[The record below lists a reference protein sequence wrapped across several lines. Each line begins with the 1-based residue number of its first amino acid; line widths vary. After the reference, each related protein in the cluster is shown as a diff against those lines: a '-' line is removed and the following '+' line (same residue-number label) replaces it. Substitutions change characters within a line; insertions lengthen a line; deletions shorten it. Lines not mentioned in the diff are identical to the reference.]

1 MNDRTNLATAKMKQ
15 LSSTFQKKGVINGV
29 ISGLTYGIFAT
40 LVVVARGCYD
50 PATIASLGLLAVPFI
65 LSGLNDLFA
74 GIWLLI
80 YIKATGR
87 LAELGRTLKT
97 KPGKI
102 MIIGFL
108 LGGPVANGTFL
119 ISLQMAGAYA
129 IPISATTGL
138 FGALFAWIFL
148 KQKPTKRIVVG
159 MFVIAA
165 GAVILNLVKPEGAEQ
180 FTLGVIFAT
189 VAAIAWG
196 LEGVFA
202 SFGGSMLDADVVV
215 NLRQLI
221 SGITTLLIAFI
232 FASAFPLFIDT
243 FIAVTPVIWLAIAG
257 FSAAVSFLTW
267 YKSNTM
273 VGVAIGSSLN
283 VTYTFWGVLFSIM
296 FLGQE
301 ITFTIITG
309 SIIIFI
315 GSVLVAMN
323 PLDLFKKKEN

>member
-1 MNDRTNLATAKMKQ
+1 MDDKTCIATTKMKQ
-15 LSSTFQKKGVINGV
+15 LNSSFQKKGIINGA
-29 ISGLTYGIFAT
+29 ISGLTYGLFAT
-40 LVVVARGCYD
+40 LVVVARESYD
-50 PATIASLGLLAVPFI
+50 PATIIGLSILAVPFI

-74 GIWLLI
+74 GIWLLF

-87 LAELGRTLKT
+87 LTELGRTLKT

-119 ISLQMAGAYA
+119 ISLQLAGAYA

-148 KQKPTKRIVVG
+148 KQTPTKRIVLG
-159 MFVIAA
+159 MFVVAA
-165 GAVILNLVKPEGAEQ
+165 GAVILNLVKPEGAEH

-189 VAAIAWG
+189 IAAIAWG

-221 SGITTLLIAFI
+221 SGVTTLMIAFI
-232 FASAFPLFIDT
+232 VASAFPLFLDT
-243 FIAVTPVIWLAIAG
+243 FISVKPVIWLVIAG
-257 FSAAVSFLTW
+257 LSAAVSFLTW

-296 FLGQE
+296 FLGQP
-301 ITFTIITG
+301 ITVTIVTG
-309 SIIIFI
+309 SIVIFI

-323 PLDLFKKKEN
+323 PLDLFKKKGS